1 MSTFTYD
8 TIVIGGPE
16 GTAYYKAG
24 GTHPV
29 YLAQPDAPLIPR
41 QVQEVIVI
49 DDATSSEEEEEEA
62 DEDEA
67 DPQPEKTLRAC
78 LIDYFDQG
86 IPGQPQHLLGALV
99 RAFRGRLIT
108 LAGLKAYLWS
118 NTRAELDGAVD
129 EDDPANDAADFIQL
143 TTLIRHCEEHGVKP
157 RFIEEYLLP
166 LLDEETEETEDEATT
181 SDEEFIVEAPVH
193 GSKRLRRV

>member
-24 GTHPV
+24 GAHPM

-49 DDATSSEEEEEEA
+49 DDETSSEDEEEA
-62 DEDEA
+62 EEEA
-67 DPQPEKTLRAC
+67 EPEKTLRAC
-78 LIDYFDQG
+78 LVDYFDQG
-86 IPGQPQHLLGALV
+86 IAGQPQHLLRALV
-99 RAFRGRLIT
+99 RAFRARLIT

-129 EDDPANDAADFIQL
+129 EDDPADDAADFIQL

-166 LLDEETEETEDEATT
+166 LLDEEVDEDEATT
-181 SDEEFIVEAPVH
+181 SDEEFIVEAP
-193 GSKRLRRV
+193 SKRLRRF